1 MNFKSFARSYYS
13 HVQKERKL
21 EHDELIMCKKR
32 AKLNMINIAMYL
44 KCAFRAHMV
53 RDMYMKTP
61 FYVHMQACNVLKKE
75 NWLSYEALLQYPTVA
90 DHATVGE
97 NNGKELNRK

>member
-1 MNFKSFARSYYS
+1 M
-13 HVQKERKL
+13 QKTSKI
-21 EHDELIMCKKR
+21 EHDKHSYVPEMC
-32 AKLNMINIAMYL
+32 ISS
-44 KCAFRAHMV
+44 HMV